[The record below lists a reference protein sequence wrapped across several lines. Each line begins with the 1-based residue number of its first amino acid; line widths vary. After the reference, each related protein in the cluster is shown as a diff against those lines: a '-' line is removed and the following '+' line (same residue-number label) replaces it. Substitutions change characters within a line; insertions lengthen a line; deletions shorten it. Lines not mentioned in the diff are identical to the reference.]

1 MIVKRF
7 ITQNKVVYFTTNQ
20 QKEIIQKATKRL
32 RNVIQTILELYTEP
46 KKKDKTDLKT
56 KKIVNQQT
64 LQRNNTKPT
73 ETTEMLVSFIQ
84 RFFLLI
90 LH

>member
-32 RNVIQTILELYTEP
+32 RKVIQTILELYTQP

-56 KKIVNQQT
+56 KNS
-64 LQRNNTKPT
+64 KPT
-73 ETTEMLVSFIQ
+73 NITAKQYETN
-84 RFFLLI
+84 
-90 LH
+90 

>member
-32 RNVIQTILELYTEP
+32 RKVIQTILELYTEP
-46 KKKDKTDLKT
+46 KKKIKQI
-56 KKIVNQQT
+56 KKQKNS
-64 LQRNNTKPT
+64 KPT
-73 ETTEMLVSFIQ
+73 NIIAKQYETN
-84 RFFLLI
+84 
-90 LH
+90 